1 MSKMGKFI
9 ILTMKLSEERFQ
21 LLEKKAELLKTLGHP
36 IRLSIIGLLMNKD
49 KMTVTDIFTALE
61 LEQAVVSHHLR
72 LLKTCNALD
81 LNKLGKHSHYYIA
94 DPSVKEIY
102 SALSV

>member
-1 MSKMGKFI
+1 MGKFVAS
-9 ILTMKLSEERFQ
+9 TMKLSEEHFQ

-36 IRLSIIGLLMNKD
+36 IRLSIIGLLID
-49 KMTVTDIFTALE
+49 KENMTVTDIFTALE

-72 LLKTCNALD
+72 LLKACNALD

-94 DPSVKEIY
+94 DAAVKEIY
-102 SALSV
+102 SSLGV